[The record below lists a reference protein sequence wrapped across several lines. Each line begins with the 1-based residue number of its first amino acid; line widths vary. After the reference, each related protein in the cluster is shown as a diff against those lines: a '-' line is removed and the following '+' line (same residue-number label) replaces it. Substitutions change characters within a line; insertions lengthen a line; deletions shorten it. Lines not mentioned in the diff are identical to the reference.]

1 MAISNNLIRD
11 GIVSTVDAST
21 MTATVYFPDKDNTV
35 SGPLQILGR
44 GGGGVKDFWLP
55 EPGDYVKCLMNQN
68 NTTSLNQ
75 GCILGTYFNNQNPVP
90 SGAKIGKRILDFGD
104 GTTIVYDKNT
114 QELNINCAGVIKIN
128 GSEIHLND

>member
-11 GIVSTVDAST
+11 GIVSTVDAKT

-55 EPGDYVKCLMNQN
+55 EPGDCVKCLMNQN

-75 GCILGTYFNNQNPVP
+75 GCILGTYFNNQKPVP
-90 SGAKIGKRILDFGD
+90 NGAEVGKRVLDFGD
-104 GTTIVYDKNT
+104 GTTITYDKNSH
-114 QELNINCAGVIKIN
+114 ELNINCAGVIKIN